1 MAGFF
6 VSAEIVVA
14 TARHWYAGCEKNK
27 SIGPIVSDANELYR
41 SALSFFQRKQF
52 TQAIAA
58 AEQALQLDPQLTNGW
73 RLLADSNA
81 AQGQL
86 DRAIECLFRAQQS
99 ADAHSSRWVS
109 VCLHLAEMLLRAG
122 RHGEARQ
129 QLDQLPLADIEH
141 VQPLSQ
147 AAYLYSLCE
156 AHGESRELFERA
168 LKLSPDNP
176 QLLFNCAAANRA
188 MGDLTRAEAQYDQL
202 IAMRPDDFEAYKNR
216 SDLRRQTAE
225 RNHIAELQRVSTQP
239 NLPALGASQL
249 KFALAKEFED
259 LRDYGNSFA
268 ALTAACSLRRSGIRY
283 SVEQDLQ
290 RLAEIAAAYSEEFI
304 QRCRKTHAA
313 HLDSERG
320 EGIIFILGMP
330 RTGTTLVD
338 RILCAADGVF
348 SAGEPGTFARELTA
362 MVQSG
367 GAEATAV
374 SAPADF
380 VRRSRQVDFA
390 KLGRRYQRELRS
402 RPGSENARVII
413 DKNPMNYLYIGLIR
427 LALPRARIVHLRRNA
442 MDSCYAILK
451 TQFRNA
457 YPFSYDQSE
466 LGRYY
471 LGYRRLMDH
480 WQRSLPDAI
489 FDLHYERLV
498 EDLAGESRRLF
509 DYCGLTWTESVLDF
523 HRQDKQGTATASAA
537 QVRQPV
543 YRSSV
548 GKWKNYR
555 EQLQPLAEILQ
566 QGGIDI
572 E

>member
-1 MAGFF
+1 ML
-6 VSAEIVVA
+6 
-14 TARHWYAGCEKNK
+14 
-27 SIGPIVSDANELYR
+27 SDANDLYR
-41 SALSFFQRKQF
+41 SALNRFQRKDF
-52 TQAIAA
+52 ADAITLV
-58 AEQALQLDPQLTNGW
+58 EQALQQDPQLVNGW
-73 RLLADSNA
+73 RLLADSHA
-81 AQGQL
+81 AQGRL
-86 DRAIECLFRAQQS
+86 ERAIECLQRAQQY
-99 ADAHSSRWVS
+99 AAVQTNKWVS
-109 VCLHLAEMLLRAG
+109 VSLHLTEILLRAG

-129 QLDQLPLADIEH
+129 QLDHLPLADIQH

-156 AHGESRELFERA
+156 AHRESRDLFERA
-168 LKLSPDNP
+168 LKLSPENP

-188 MGDLTRAEAQYDQL
+188 MGDLARAETQYDQL
-202 IAMRPDDFEAYKNR
+202 IAIRHEDFEAYKNR
-216 SDLRRQTAE
+216 SDLRRQSPQ
-225 RNHIAELQRVSTQP
+225 RNHIAELQRLSAQRD
-239 NLPALGASQL
+239 LPALGASQIQ
-249 KFALAKEFED
+249 FALAKELED
-259 LRDYGNSFA
+259 LQEYGNSFA
-268 ALTAACSLRRSGIRY
+268 ALADACRLRRSGIRY
-283 SVEQDLQ
+283 QVDKDLQ
-290 RLAEIAAAYSEEFI
+290 RLTDIASAYDKAFM
-304 QRCRKTHAA
+304 RDCRERRDGDMDAG
-313 HLDSERG
+313 RG

-362 MVQSG
+362 MVQAAG
-367 GAEATAV
+367 DGAAAGDGSV
-374 SAPADF
+374 DF
-380 VRRSRQVDFA
+380 VQRSRQLDFA
-390 KLGRRYQRELRS
+390 ELGRRYQRELRS
-402 RPGSENARVII
+402 RPGTENARVII

-471 LGYRRLMDH
+471 LGYRRLMEH
-480 WQRSLPDAI
+480 WQRLLPGAI
-489 FDLHYERLV
+489 FDLHYEQLV

-509 DYCGLTWTESVLDF
+509 EYCGLPWTESVLDF
-523 HRQDKQGTATASAA
+523 HRQEKQGTATASAA

-555 EQLQPLAEILQ
+555 EQLQPLAEILHK
-566 QGGIDI
+566 GGIEI